1 MSHDLLVQMAY
12 CGPHETALSRQSWKT
27 SAQVTDPRHET
38 QAQGRAHS
46 KRLSV
51 RRKMTAVD

>member
-1 MSHDLLVQMAY
+1 MIGIFQRYVFSSVFKFLFAPDRAEKRLRKSLI
-12 CGPHETALSRQSWKT
+12 
-27 SAQVTDPRHET
+27 PRHET